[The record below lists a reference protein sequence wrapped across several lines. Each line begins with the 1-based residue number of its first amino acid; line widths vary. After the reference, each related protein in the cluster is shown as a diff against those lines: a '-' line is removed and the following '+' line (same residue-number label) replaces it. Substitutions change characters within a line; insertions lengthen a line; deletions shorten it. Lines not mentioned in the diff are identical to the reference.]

1 MALNEAKKAV
11 EELTDKEW
19 DTFLSWALNEHRD
32 YRINRP
38 VIEKAQAEVVVNL
51 VDTGKVAGAQH
62 ITYEQAVAGEK
73 PPAWVNPGTDL
84 TKMYPTGAVVSRK
97 RRMYLST
104 VEDKLNS
111 WEPGGDGVYDFIWR
125 DITDEVKRAREEAAA
140 PETEEAPVEGGEPT
154 AEGDAAPDGSAERP
168 WPFEVGRTATKGQ
181 YITYEGKL
189 YRMAQNHTMVDHYRP
204 EPGLESIFE
213 PV

>member
-19 DTFLSWALNEHRD
+19 DTFLSWALNDHRD

-38 VIEKAQAEVVVNL
+38 VIEKAQAAVVVEL
-51 VDTGKVAGAQH
+51 VDTGKVSGAQY
-62 ITYEQAVAGEK
+62 ITYDQAMSGKK
-73 PPAWVNPGTDL
+73 PPAWANPGTDL
-84 TKMYPTGAVVSRK
+84 TKMYPAGAVVE
-97 RRMYLST
+97 RRERIWLNE
-104 VEDKLNS
+104 VGDRLNS
-111 WEPGGDGVYDFIWR
+111 WEPGGDGVYENIWR
-125 DITDEVKRAREEAAA
+125 DITDEVRAATTPQAEPEAEV
-140 PETEEAPVEGGEPT
+140 PDESVEA
-154 AEGDAAPDGSAERP
+154 DGSAEHP

-204 EPGLESIFE
+204 GPGLESIFE